1 MSPHRSS
8 IQDTAVPPPVTTTRH
23 TDPESERA
31 RTPAITTDSGPV
43 ATQRGQSRWPMRV
56 VVAVSL
62 FVGLAA
68 AVVGVVVSAGGT
80 EPVIDAFVL
89 LGFAAG
95 WSLLL
100 ADRSSSAQSGPSRPW
115 RRGPAWTVAR
125 PLG

>member
-1 MSPHRSS
+1 MSLHRSS
-8 IQDTAVPPPVTTTRH
+8 IQDTAARPPVTTTHH
-23 TDPESERA
+23 TDPESARA
-31 RTPAITTDSGPV
+31 TTSPTKTSPADPTHRRRI
-43 ATQRGQSRWPMRV
+43 RWPIRV
-56 VVAVSL
+56 VVVVSL
-62 FVGLAA
+62 VVWLGA